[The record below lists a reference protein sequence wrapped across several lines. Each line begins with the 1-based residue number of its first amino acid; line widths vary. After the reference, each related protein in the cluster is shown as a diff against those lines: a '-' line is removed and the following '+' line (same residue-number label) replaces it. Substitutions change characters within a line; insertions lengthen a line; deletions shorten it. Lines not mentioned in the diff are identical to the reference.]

1 MGWITVDLAKIS
13 GPMPGIFGMSRECYS
28 PMGILL
34 APPGASLHP
43 VMSKWHYGDVHE
55 NITSFKTE
63 LRMLYLDVRAP
74 LSEMKRINA

>member
-1 MGWITVDLAKIS
+1 
-13 GPMPGIFGMSRECYS
+13 
-28 PMGILL
+28 MGILL